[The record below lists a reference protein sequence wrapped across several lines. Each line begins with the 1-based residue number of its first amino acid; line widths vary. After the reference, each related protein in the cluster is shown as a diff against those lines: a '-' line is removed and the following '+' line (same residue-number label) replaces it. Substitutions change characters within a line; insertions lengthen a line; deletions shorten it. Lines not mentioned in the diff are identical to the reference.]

1 MLGAGVFVVFGPA
14 ALLAGSWLQ
23 FAIVLAAIVAYLNA
37 STIAQLAAVVSRPGG
52 TYAYGRH
59 YLSNNWG
66 FLAGASFLVGKM
78 GSAAAIALVFASY
91 LTPGFEILTASLAI
105 VVMAVINILGVNRTA
120 FGSKI
125 LAGITMAFLLALVV
139 AALFAPATNVP
150 LESPTGIGVLTAAS
164 LFFFAFAGYAR
175 VATLGDEVK
184 DSRVAVPRAITISL
198 GIVFVIYLSLGW
210 LVENRLGAL
219 VIGSVTPLADLAAV
233 SFGNA
238 SFVFVF
244 AAVAALGSLLAL
256 LAGMSRTAA
265 TMAEDGELPK
275 ALATRSSNGTPW
287 LAEAFIALIAIVL
300 AASGS
305 FALTIGLSSFAI
317 LVYYAIANLAGY
329 RQPAVEA
336 KRSKVWNIFGLLLC
350 LALAFS
356 VPLEGLVLGLVVLL
370 LAMILRWGLS
380 KLRLCQLGYGSFSGE
395 GCIKS
400 IRNRR
405 GLFSSPSMK
414 RKKCQ
419 RTK

>member
-52 TYAYGRH
+52 TYAFGRH

-66 FLAGASFLVGKM
+66 FLAGAAFLIGKM

-91 LTPGFEILTASLAI
+91 LTPGFEILTATLAI
-105 VVMAVINILGVNRTA
+105 VVMAFINILGVNRTA
-120 FGSKI
+120 FGSKV
-125 LAGITMAFLLALVV
+125 LAGITTLFLVVLAL
-139 AALFAPATNVP
+139 AALSAPATNTP
-150 LESPTGIGVLTAAS
+150 LEAPTGIGVLTAAS

-175 VATLGDEVK
+175 VATLGDEVRN
-184 DSRVAVPRAITISL
+184 SRTAVPRAIIISL
-198 GIVFVIYLSLGW
+198 GIVFVLYLSIGW
-210 LVENRLGAL
+210 LVENRLGSL
-219 VIGSVTPLADLAAV
+219 VIGSVTPLADLAAM
-233 SFGNA
+233 SFGSG

-265 TMAEDGELPK
+265 TMAEDGELPRLF
-275 ALATRSSNGTPW
+275 ARRSKNATPW
-287 LAEAFIALIAIVL
+287 IAELTIALIAIAL

-305 FALTIGLSSFAI
+305 FALTIGLSSFAV

-336 KRSKVWNIFGLLLC
+336 KRSKVWNILGLLLC

-356 VPLEGLVLGLVVLL
+356 VPLEGLVLGMVALL
-370 LAMILRWGLS
+370 TAMILRWGLS
-380 KLRLCQLGYGSFSGE
+380 KLR
-395 GCIKS
+395 
-400 IRNRR
+400 
-405 GLFSSPSMK
+405 
-414 RKKCQ
+414 
-419 RTK
+419 

>member
-1 MLGAGVFVVFGPA
+1 MTIQSTPYSPATPKSTLKQQLSQLDAVFIGLAAMLGAGVFVVFGPA

-66 FLAGASFLVGKM
+66 FLAGAAFLVGKM
-78 GSAAAIALVFASY
+78 GSAAAISLVFASY
-91 LTPGFEILTASLAI
+91 LTPGFEIVTASLAI

-125 LAGITMAFLLALVV
+125 LAGITIAFLLVLVV

-164 LFFFAFAGYAR
+164 LLFFAFAGYAR

-184 DSRVAVPRAITISL
+184 DSRVAVPRAIIISL

-219 VIGSVTPLADLAAV
+219 VVGSVTPLADLAAV

-244 AAVAALGSLLAL
+244 AAVASLGSLLAL

-275 ALATRSSNGTPW
+275 ALATRSGNGTPW
-287 LAEAFIALIAIVL
+287 LAEAFIALLAIVL

-370 LAMILRWGLS
+370 VAMILRWGLS
-380 KLRLCQLGYGSFSGE
+380 KLG
-395 GCIKS
+395 
-400 IRNRR
+400 
-405 GLFSSPSMK
+405 
-414 RKKCQ
+414 
-419 RTK
+419 

>member
-66 FLAGASFLVGKM
+66 FLAGAAFLIGKM

-91 LTPGFEILTASLAI
+91 LTPGFEIVTASLAI
-105 VVMAVINILGVNRTA
+105 ALMAVINILGVNRTA

-125 LAGITMAFLLALVV
+125 LAGITIAFLLVLVV
-139 AALFAPATNVP
+139 AALFAPATNLP
-150 LESPTGIGVLTAAS
+150 LEAPTGIGVLTAAS

-184 DSRVAVPRAITISL
+184 DSRVAVPRAIIISL
-198 GIVFVIYLSLGW
+198 GIVFVIYLSVGW
-210 LVENRLGAL
+210 VVENRLGAL
-219 VIGSVTPLADLAAV
+219 VAGSVTPLADLAAV

-238 SFVFVF
+238 SFAFVF

-265 TMAEDGELPK
+265 TMAEDGELPR
-275 ALATRSSNGTPW
+275 ALATRSRNGTPW

-336 KRSKVWNIFGLLLC
+336 KRSKVWNILGLLLC
-350 LALAFS
+350 LVLAFS
-356 VPLEGLVLGLVVLL
+356 VPLEGLVVGLGVLL

-380 KLRLCQLGYGSFSGE
+380 KLR
-395 GCIKS
+395 
-400 IRNRR
+400 
-405 GLFSSPSMK
+405 
-414 RKKCQ
+414 
-419 RTK
+419 

>member
-1 MLGAGVFVVFGPA
+1 MKRQLSQLDAVFIGLAAMLGAGVFVVFGPA
-14 ALLAGSWLQ
+14 AGLAGSWIQ

-37 STIAQLAAVVSRPGG
+37 ATIAQLAAVVSRPGG

-66 FLAGASFLVGKM
+66 FLAGAAFLIGKI

-91 LTPGFEILTASLAI
+91 LTPGLEVLTASLAI
-105 VVMAVINILGVNRTA
+105 VVMAFINILGVNRTA

-125 LAGITMAFLLALVV
+125 LAGITIAFLVVLSV
-139 AALFAPATNVP
+139 AAAFAPATAVA
-150 LESPTGIGVLTAAS
+150 LEQPSGIGVLTAAS

-175 VATLGDEVK
+175 VATLGDDVV
-184 DSRVAVPRAITISL
+184 DSRRNVARAIIISL

-210 LVENRLGAL
+210 LVENRLGSL

-233 SFGNA
+233 SFGTA

-265 TMAEDGELPK
+265 TMADDGELPK
-275 ALATRSSNGTPW
+275 VLATRSKNGTPW
-287 LAEAFIALIAIVL
+287 IAEWFIALIAVLL

-336 KRSKVWNIFGLLLC
+336 RRSKVWNILVLLLC
-350 LALAFS
+350 LLLAFS
-356 VPLEGLVLGLVVLL
+356 VPIEGLVLGMAVLL
-370 LAMILRWGLS
+370 VAMILRWGLS
-380 KLRLCQLGYGSFSGE
+380 KLR
-395 GCIKS
+395 
-400 IRNRR
+400 
-405 GLFSSPSMK
+405 
-414 RKKCQ
+414 
-419 RTK
+419 

>member
-66 FLAGASFLVGKM
+66 FLAGAAFLIGKM

-91 LTPGFEILTASLAI
+91 LTPGFEVLTATLAI
-105 VVMAVINILGVNRTA
+105 VVMAFINILGVNRTA
-120 FGSKI
+120 FGSKV
-125 LAGITMAFLLALVV
+125 LAGITILFLVVLAL
-139 AALFAPATNVP
+139 AALSAPVTNTP
-150 LESPTGIGVLTAAS
+150 LEAPTGIGVLTAAS

-175 VATLGDEVK
+175 VATLGDEVRN
-184 DSRVAVPRAITISL
+184 SRTTVPRAIIISL
-198 GIVFVIYLSLGW
+198 GIVFVLYLSMGW
-210 LVENRLGAL
+210 LVENRLGSL

-233 SFGNA
+233 SFGSG

-265 TMAEDGELPK
+265 TMAEDGELPRLF
-275 ALATRSSNGTPW
+275 ARRSKNGTPW
-287 LAEAFIALIAIVL
+287 IAELTIALIAIAL

-305 FALTIGLSSFAI
+305 FALTIGLSSFAV

-336 KRSKVWNIFGLLLC
+336 KRSKVWNILGLLLC

-356 VPLEGLVLGLVVLL
+356 VPLEGLVLGMVALL
-370 LAMILRWGLS
+370 TAMILRWGLS
-380 KLRLCQLGYGSFSGE
+380 KLR
-395 GCIKS
+395 
-400 IRNRR
+400 
-405 GLFSSPSMK
+405 
-414 RKKCQ
+414 
-419 RTK
+419 

>member
-66 FLAGASFLVGKM
+66 FLAGAAFLIGKM

-91 LTPGFEILTASLAI
+91 LTPGFEVLTATLAI
-105 VVMAVINILGVNRTA
+105 VVMAFINILGVNRTA
-120 FGSKI
+120 FGSKV
-125 LAGITMAFLLALVV
+125 LAGITILFLVVLAL
-139 AALFAPATNVP
+139 AALSAPVTNTP
-150 LESPTGIGVLTAAS
+150 LEAPTGIGVLTAAS

-175 VATLGDEVK
+175 VATLGDEVRN
-184 DSRVAVPRAITISL
+184 SRTTVPRAIIISL
-198 GIVFVIYLSLGW
+198 GIVFVLYLSMGW
-210 LVENRLGAL
+210 LVENRLGSL

-233 SFGNA
+233 SFG
-238 SFVFVF
+238 SGSYVFVF

-265 TMAEDGELPK
+265 TMAEDGELPRLF
-275 ALATRSSNGTPW
+275 ARRSKNGTPW
-287 LAEAFIALIAIVL
+287 IAELTIALIAIAL

-305 FALTIGLSSFAI
+305 FALTIGLSSFAV

-336 KRSKVWNIFGLLLC
+336 KRSKVWNILGLLLC

-356 VPLEGLVLGLVVLL
+356 VPLEGLVLGMVALL
-370 LAMILRWGLS
+370 AAMILRWGLS
-380 KLRLCQLGYGSFSGE
+380 KLR
-395 GCIKS
+395 
-400 IRNRR
+400 
-405 GLFSSPSMK
+405 
-414 RKKCQ
+414 
-419 RTK
+419 

>member
-1 MLGAGVFVVFGPA
+1 MKQQLSQLDAVFIGLAAMLGAGVFVVFGPA

-66 FLAGASFLVGKM
+66 FLAGAAFLIGKM

-91 LTPGFEILTASLAI
+91 LTPGFEIVTASLAI
-105 VVMAVINILGVNRTA
+105 IVMAVINILGVNRTA

-125 LAGITMAFLLALVV
+125 LAGITIAFLLVLVV

-184 DSRVAVPRAITISL
+184 DSRVAVPRAIIISL

-210 LVENRLGAL
+210 VVENRLGAL
-219 VIGSVTPLADLAAV
+219 VVGSVTPLADLAAV
-233 SFGNA
+233 SFGTA

-265 TMAEDGELPK
+265 TMAEDGELPR
-275 ALATRSSNGTPW
+275 ALATRSRNGTPW
-287 LAEAFIALIAIVL
+287 LAESFIALIAIVL

-305 FALTIGLSSFAI
+305 FTLTIGLSSFAI

-350 LALAFS
+350 LVLAFS
-356 VPLEGLVLGLVVLL
+356 VPLDGLILGLAVLV

-380 KLRLCQLGYGSFSGE
+380 KLR
-395 GCIKS
+395 
-400 IRNRR
+400 
-405 GLFSSPSMK
+405 
-414 RKKCQ
+414 
-419 RTK
+419 